1 MSKAQQQATLSNSP
15 ELRGEIRTY
24 IKKINERLSSS
35 EHKAIKENNPEKL
48 AKCLGTS
55 TVKAKEIIEIVK
67 QIKEIEQHIQPMYF
81 YNHKF
86 DECLAPNQYQSI
98 QHQSI
103 KTNNEK
109 KCSNTLDKETIKVQ
123 KMTENVNQSSKRQEN
138 IQPHKTE
145 HAKAMT
151 MNI

>member
-1 MSKAQQQATLSNSP
+1 MSKAQQQETLSNSP

-24 IKKINERLSSS
+24 LKKINERLSSS
-35 EHKAIKENNPEKL
+35 EHEAIKENNPERL
-48 AKCLGTS
+48 AKSLGTS
-55 TVKAKEIIEIVK
+55 TVKAKEIMEIVK

-86 DECLAPNQYQSI
+86 DERLAPN

-103 KTNNEK
+103 KKNNEK
-109 KCSNTLDKETIKVQ
+109 KCSNTLSNETIKVQ
-123 KMTENVNQSSKRQEN
+123 KMTETVNQSSKRQEN
-138 IQPHKTE
+138 IQPHKTK
-145 HAKAMT
+145 HTKAMA